1 MMDLKQLY
9 TDMILEYNR
18 DTRHRHELASAT
30 YSEHGHN
37 PSCGDDIT
45 LHLQIDGNQ
54 ITDLSYTGQ
63 GCAISQASTVMM
75 IDLMKGKT
83 IADAESLSE
92 LFLHMITREV
102 TDESMLEPLEDAMVL
117 QNISNMPSRVKCAVL
132 AWRTLQAALERQAHT

>member
-30 YSEHGHN
+30 CSEHGHN

-63 GCAISQASTVMM
+63 GCAISQASAVMM

-132 AWRTLQAALERQAHT
+132 AWRTLQAALERQVHT